1 MNIENQGEL
10 ADYLIG
16 KKILPKNAVLKSQ
29 MLTGGVSNRT
39 VKVDFEGHSWVM
51 KQALPKLRVKGDW
64 YSAPER
70 IFYEAEAIRWFDQH
84 LPGTC
89 PKLTFEDK
97 DYFIMAMEAIPSPF
111 DNLKELFMTTT
122 PLSEHFT
129 KAGALLGRIHSH
141 GKARRRI
148 PELFFD
154 SQFFESLRIDP
165 YYLVCQQALPQAAD
179 FFNSLIHDT
188 REDRYTFTHGDYSP
202 KNLLVKN
209 NSLILLDHE
218 VAHFGDGTF
227 DLGFFLAHVLSKA
240 NHHASFRKDFLT
252 GAELFYQA
260 YLDSTGGLTHARKQR
275 AVRHAL
281 GCLLARVKG
290 LSPLEYLS
298 AAEKKIQL
306 STVLRLMVK
315 PPETIPQ
322 LAEEFGAMLNVDL
335 EPVKHYKS

>member
-16 KKILPKNAVLKSQ
+16 KKILPKNAELKSKV
-29 MLTGGVSNRT
+29 LPGGVSNRT

-70 IFYEAEAIRWFDQH
+70 IFYEAEAIRWFDLH

-97 DYFIMAMEAIPSPF
+97 EHFIMGMEAIPAPF
-111 DNLKELFMTTT
+111 DNLKALFMTSA
-122 PLSEHFT
+122 PLPDHFIKSGT
-129 KAGALLGRIHSH
+129 LLGQIHAI
-141 GKARRRI
+141 GKDRKRI

-154 SQFFESLRIDP
+154 SQFFESLRIHP
-165 YYLVCQQALPQAAD
+165 YYVVCQQVLPEATD

-209 NSLILLDHE
+209 NRLILLDHE

-227 DLGFFLAHVLSKA
+227 DLGFFLAHILSKA
-240 NHHASFRKDFLT
+240 NHHLSCRKDFLLGT
-252 GAELFYQA
+252 EQFYQA
-260 YLDSTGGLTHARKQR
+260 YLELTECLTPARKQR
-275 AVRHAL
+275 VVRHAL

-290 LSPLEYLS
+290 LSPLEYLT

-306 STVLRLMVK
+306 SIVLRLLAK
-315 PPETIPQ
+315 PPETVTQ
-322 LAEEFGAMLNVDL
+322 LVERFGTMLDADL
-335 EPVKHYKS
+335 EPVKLHKS